1 MTFTQ
6 AVVLAVLQGL
16 TEFLPISSSAHLVL
30 VPVIAN
36 WPDQGLAF
44 DVAVH
49 VGTLAAVLVY
59 FHRDVLGM
67 SRDWV
72 VSLLQGRAVGQSRLA
87 WWVIVATIPT
97 GLAGLAV
104 NALAGDALRSPI
116 VIAFANLIFAAAL
129 WLADVKGARRRN
141 IDSLGFMDALLIG
154 CAQSLSLVP
163 GASRAGVTMTAA
175 MALGLGRRAAARFS
189 FLIAIPVIA
198 LAGLLKTYEGIT
210 DQVPVQWDVVAVG
223 VVFSAVCALGCIHGF
238 MVLVERVGMLP
249 FVLYR
254 LALGGVLL
262 LLFL

>member
-16 TEFLPISSSAHLVL
+16 TEFLPISSSAHLVVL
-30 VPVIAN
+30 PKIAQ
-36 WPDQGLAF
+36 WQDQGLAF

-67 SRDWV
+67 TRDWLS
-72 VSLLQGRAVGQSRLA
+72 SLVRREAVGQSRLA
-87 WWVIVATIPT
+87 WFVIVATIPT

-104 NALAGDALRSPI
+104 NAFAGDALRSPL
-116 VIAFANLIFAAAL
+116 VIAYANLAFAAAL
-129 WLADVKGARRRN
+129 WLADVTGSRQR
-141 IDSLGFMDALLIG
+141 SLGDLRLRDAFLIG
-154 CAQSLSLVP
+154 CAQSFALIP

-175 MALGLGRRAAARFS
+175 MALGMGRQAAARFS

-198 LAGLLKTYEGIT
+198 LAGALKSYEGIT
-210 DQVPVQWDVVAVG
+210 EQVPVQWDAIAVG
-223 VVFSAVCALGCIHGF
+223 VVFSAVCALGCIHAF
-238 MVLVERVGMLP
+238 MVLVERVGMMP

-254 LALGGVLL
+254 LLLGVVLL
-262 LLFL
+262 VLFV